1 MILPEKIGIMFD
13 GWTNNGIHFVGLFGV
28 YQTVHKSRNLVL
40 LAFSP
45 FEGRSTQ
52 SADAHVRLKNSQ

>member
-1 MILPEKIGIMFD
+1 MILPEKIRIMFD

-45 FEGRSTQ
+45 FEDCSTQ
-52 SADAHVRLKNSQ
+52 SADAH